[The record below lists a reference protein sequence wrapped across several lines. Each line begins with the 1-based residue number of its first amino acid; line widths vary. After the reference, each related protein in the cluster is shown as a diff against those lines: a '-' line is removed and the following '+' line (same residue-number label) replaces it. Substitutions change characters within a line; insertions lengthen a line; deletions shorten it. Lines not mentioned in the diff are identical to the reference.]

1 MFLNQELKKI
11 QESKN
16 RLAICCD
23 LRRQLVHFEVHG
35 IWSGVFNAGSN
46 LTLGLAIIEQML
58 GFLRERKGKRS

>member
-35 IWSGVFNAGSN
+35 IWGGMFNTASN
-46 LTLGLAIIEQML
+46 LALGLTVIEQIL
-58 GFLRERKGKRS
+58 WVLRERKANRS

>member
-11 QESKN
+11 QEAKS

-35 IWSGVFNAGSN
+35 IWNSMFNTVSN
-46 LTLGLAIIEQML
+46 LTLGVTVVEQIL
-58 GFLRERKGKRS
+58 RFLRGRKGTRS

>member
-11 QESKN
+11 QKAKS

-35 IWSGVFNAGSN
+35 IWSGMFNTVSS
-46 LTLGLAIIEQML
+46 LTLGLTVIEQIL
-58 GFLRERKGKRS
+58 GFLRGCKGTRS